1 MESVVATVSGY
12 HGTERFKLIKLIART
27 GASYT
32 GAMTKSTTH
41 LVCWQFEGNKYNM
54 ARRTG
59 AHTISH
65 RWFEDCLKE
74 RKRLPEDPYAAQ
86 RCPWILFV
94 MNATTVNQKIFFFAA
109 ASANPSGYILTA
121 WTLQCLH
128 GPASTAGISEHFISV
143 SADTKVPDASIEV

>member
-1 MESVVATVSGY
+1 MESGGPREDDLSGRFQGNGIRPIQGMESVVATVSGY
-12 HGTERFKLIKLIART
+12 HGTERFKLIKLIAQI

-41 LVCWQFEGNKYNM
+41 LVCWQFEGKKYDM

-59 AHTISH
+59 AHIISH

-86 RCPWILFV
+86 RAI
-94 MNATTVNQKIFFFAA
+94 
-109 ASANPSGYILTA
+109 
-121 WTLQCLH
+121 
-128 GPASTAGISEHFISV
+128 
-143 SADTKVPDASIEV
+143 ADHIIQNLYLIEP